1 MAPEYAMQGIFSEK
15 SDVFSF
21 GVLLLEIVT
30 GRQCTSFFLD
40 ENGLTLLRYVSIYSF
55 ILQNQTYFSTVR
67 EISYIS
73 FPFLSF
79 PSILQAWK
87 LWNKGE
93 TEKLID
99 PSIKDPSIEMEV
111 LRYVHVGL
119 LCVQEFAN
127 ERPYVSAV
135 LSMLNSEIS
144 ELPRP
149 KLPAFTRS
157 FVSFETGSS
166 QQSAYSVNNLTQTIV
181 EAR

>member
-1 MAPEYAMQGIFSEK
+1 
-15 SDVFSF
+15 
-21 GVLLLEIVT
+21 
-30 GRQCTSFFLD
+30 
-40 ENGLTLLRYVSIYSF
+40 
-55 ILQNQTYFSTVR
+55 
-67 EISYIS
+67 
-73 FPFLSF
+73 
-79 PSILQAWK
+79 
-87 LWNKGE
+87 
-93 TEKLID
+93 
-99 PSIKDPSIEMEV
+99 MEV

-149 KLPAFTRS
+149 KLPAFTRG
-157 FVSFETGSS
+157 FETGSS